1 MSQDDEGRFDEL
13 ECRMA
18 FQDDL
23 IENLNQVVARQDRE
37 ILQLQRQ
44 LEELQ
49 ARFNELDE
57 SAAPAG
63 PASGFETPPHY

>member
-1 MSQDDEGRFDEL
+1 MGQNEEVRLDEL
-13 ECRMA
+13 ESRMA
-18 FQDDL
+18 FQDDV
-23 IENLNQVVARQDRE
+23 IENLNEVVARQDRE

-49 ARFNELDE
+49 ARFRELDE
-57 SAAPAG
+57 SAALAG

>member
-1 MSQDDEGRFDEL
+1 MSQDDEIRIDEL
-13 ECRMA
+13 ESRMA

-49 ARFNELDE
+49 ARFRELDE
-57 SAAPAG
+57 SEAPAG
-63 PASGFETPPHY
+63 PAAGFEIPPHY